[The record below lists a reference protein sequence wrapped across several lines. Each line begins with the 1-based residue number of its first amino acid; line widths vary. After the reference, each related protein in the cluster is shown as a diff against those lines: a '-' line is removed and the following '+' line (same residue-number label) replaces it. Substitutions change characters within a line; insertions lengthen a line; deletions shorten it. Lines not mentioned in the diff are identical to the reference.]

1 MILSKLSHVDSSGK
15 VSMVDTGGKSS
26 TERIAKAS
34 VTVNLN
40 SDTYALARDNKSAKG
55 DIVAVSTLA
64 GIQAAKRTWELIP
77 LCHQIQL
84 DHVKIDSE
92 FNDTN
97 SSIVITATVRCS
109 ARTGA
114 EMEALTACSVA
125 ALTIYDML
133 KAVQKDIRITDLM
146 LLEKQGGKSVDYKRP
161 GA

>member
-1 MILSKLSHVDSSGK
+1 
-15 VSMVDTGGKSS
+15 
-26 TERIAKAS
+26 
-34 VTVNLN
+34 
-40 SDTYALARDNKSAKG
+40 
-55 DIVAVSTLA
+55 
-64 GIQAAKRTWELIP
+64 
-77 LCHQIQL
+77 
-84 DHVKIDSE
+84 VKIDSE

-133 KAVQKDIRITDLM
+133 KSVQKDIRITDLM
-146 LLEKQGGKSVDYKRP
+146 LLEKQGGKSGDYKRP

>member
-1 MILSKLSHVDSSGK
+1 MILSKLTHVDSSGK
-15 VSMVDTGGKSS
+15 VSMVDTGGKSP
-26 TERIAKAS
+26 TERIATAS

-40 SDTYALARDNKSAKG
+40 SEAFALARDNKSAKG
-55 DIVAVSTLA
+55 DVVAVATLA

-77 LCHQIQL
+77 LCHQIPR
-84 DHVKIDSE
+84 DHVKIDCE
-92 FNDTN
+92 FNDADST
-97 SSIVITATVRCS
+97 IVITATVRCS

-146 LLEKQGGKSVDYKRP
+146 LLEKQGGKSGDYKRP